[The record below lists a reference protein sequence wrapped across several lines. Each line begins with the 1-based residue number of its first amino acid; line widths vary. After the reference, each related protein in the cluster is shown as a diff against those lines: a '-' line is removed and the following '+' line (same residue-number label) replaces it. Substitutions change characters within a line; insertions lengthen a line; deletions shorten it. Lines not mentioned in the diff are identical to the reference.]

1 VDPGSTV
8 GLAFLDV
15 NGRVLGIE
23 SGKNLSVNDA
33 IWEIE
38 QRGDLTII
46 ASDRN
51 PLPRTIKKI
60 AAAFECKTYYPEQSL
75 THVEKKGLTRAY
87 RNINNHEKDALAAA
101 IKAYNFFSHKLRQIK
116 KQEKENFESN
126 IKNRLRIRKGK
137 RI

>member
-1 VDPGSTV
+1 M

-15 NGRVLGIE
+15 EGNVLDIE

-38 QRGDLTII
+38 QRGDLLIL

-51 PLPRTIKKI
+51 PLPYTIKKI
-60 AAAFECKTYYPEQSL
+60 SAAFPCKLYYPDKSL
-75 THVEKKGLTRAY
+75 TKMEKEDLTRVY
-87 RNINNHEKDALAAA
+87 RSLNNHERDALAAA
-101 IKAYNFFSHKLRQIK
+101 LKAYNFFSHKLRQIK
-116 KQEKENFESN
+116 KQEGRNFERN
-126 IKNRLRIRKGK
+126 VKKRLMIRKGK